1 MCTSDSRIFTYFPKG
16 LTHDFGQKWHFLHFL
31 FLGKIHLEQMFGDLF
46 DRKESF
52 IA

>member
-1 MCTSDSRIFTYFPKG
+1 MIMVKNSTFFPC
-16 LTHDFGQKWHFLHFL
+16 L
-31 FLGKIHLEQMFGDLF
+31 FLGKNHLEQMFGDLF